1 MVMVQFSKKHKVL
14 ILVSGRGSN
23 MVSIIKT
30 SRRFEWPVDFL
41 SVISDRP
48 CEGIVKA
55 RDLGVNGE
63 LLDREKLGKDVFQ
76 AELFKKITT
85 YDPDIV
91 VLAGFMVI
99 LDAKL
104 FSRLFNVMINVHPSL
119 LPEFKGLNTHQRV
132 LNENVRKH
140 GATVHS
146 LSPGVDEGPIIC
158 QAAISVT
165 NFDTKE
171 TLEKKVLALEHFI
184 FPLSIGAVLS
194 GKVIREGDKWS
205 YIESCEPWFLQE
217 FKLFYDF

>member
-1 MVMVQFSKKHKVL
+1 MVMVQFSKKYKVL

-30 SRRFEWPVDFL
+30 CRRFEWPVEFL
-41 SVISDRP
+41 AVISDRP

-55 RDLGVNGE
+55 RDLGVKGE
-63 LLDREKLGKDVFQ
+63 LLDKEKLGKDIFQ

-99 LDAKL
+99 LDTKL
-104 FSRLFNVMINVHPSL
+104 FSGLFHLMINIHPSL
-119 LPEFKGLNTHQRV
+119 LPQFKGLNTHQRV
-132 LNENVRKH
+132 LDENVRKH
-140 GATVHS
+140 GTTVHS
-146 LSPGVDEGPIIC
+146 LSSGVDEGPIIC
-158 QAAISVT
+158 QASFSVT

-171 TLEKKVLALEHFI
+171 TLEKKVLSLEHFI

-194 GKVIREGDKWS
+194 GKVIREGSKWNHL
-205 YIESCEPWFLQE
+205 ESCEPWFLEE
-217 FKLFYDF
+217 FKSFYDF

>member
-30 SRRFEWPVDFL
+30 CRRFEWPVDFL

-48 CEGIVKA
+48 CEGILKA
-55 RDLGVNGE
+55 RDLGIKGE
-63 LLDREKLGKDVFQ
+63 LLDRAKLGKDVFQ
-76 AELFKKITT
+76 SELLKKIIT

-104 FSRLFNVMINVHPSL
+104 FSGLFNLMINVHPSL
-119 LPEFKGLNTHQRV
+119 LPQFKGLNTHQRV
-132 LNENVRKH
+132 LDNNVRKH

-146 LSPGVDEGPIIC
+146 LSSGVDEGPIIC
-158 QAAISVT
+158 QAAIGVT

-171 TLEKKVLALEHFI
+171 TLEKKVLSLEHFI

-194 GKVIREGDKWS
+194 GKVIRDGDKWS
-205 YIESCEPWFLQE
+205 HVDSYEPWFSHE

>member
-1 MVMVQFSKKHKVL
+1 MQFAKKHKVL

-23 MVSIIKT
+23 MISIIKT
-30 SRRFEWPVDFL
+30 CRRFEWPVDFL
-41 SVISDRP
+41 GVISDRP
-48 CEGIVKA
+48 CEAMAKA
-55 RDLGVNGE
+55 RDLGIKGE

-76 AELFKKITT
+76 VELFKKITT
-85 YDPDIV
+85 YDPDII

-104 FSRLFNVMINVHPSL
+104 FSGLFNLMINVHPSL
-119 LPEFKGLNTHQRV
+119 LPKFKGLNTHQRV

-146 LSPGVDEGPIIC
+146 LSSGVDEGPIIC
-158 QAAISVT
+158 QAVTNVT

-171 TLEKKVLALEHFI
+171 TLEKKVLALEHLI

-194 GKVIREGDKWS
+194 GKVILEGGKWS
-205 YIESCEPWFLQE
+205 HIESCEPWFLEE
-217 FKLFYDF
+217 FKFVYEF

>member
-30 SRRFEWPVDFL
+30 CRRFEWPVDFL

-55 RDLGVNGE
+55 RELGINSE
-63 LLDREKLGKDVFQ
+63 LLDREKLGKNVFQ

-85 YDPDIV
+85 YDPDII

-104 FSRLFNVMINVHPSL
+104 FSGLFNLMINVHPSL
-119 LPEFKGLNTHQRV
+119 LPKFKGLNTHQRV

-146 LSPGVDEGPIIC
+146 LSSGVDEGPIIC
-158 QAAISVT
+158 QAVTSVT
-165 NFDTKE
+165 NLDTKE

-194 GKVIREGDKWS
+194 GKVIREGGKWS
-205 YIESCEPWFLQE
+205 LGESCEAWYLEE
-217 FKLFYDF
+217 FKLVYEF

>member
-1 MVMVQFSKKHKVL
+1 
-14 ILVSGRGSN
+14 

-30 SRRFEWPVDFL
+30 CRRFEWPVDFL

-55 RDLGVNGE
+55 RGLGVNGE
-63 LLDREKLGKDVFQ
+63 LLDREKLGKNVFQ
-76 AELFKKITT
+76 AELFKKITA

-194 GKVIREGDKWS
+194 GKVIREGGKWS
-205 YIESCEPWFLQE
+205 LGESCEAWYLEE
-217 FKLFYDF
+217 FKLVYEF

>member
-1 MVMVQFSKKHKVL
+1 
-14 ILVSGRGSN
+14 

-30 SRRFEWPVDFL
+30 CRRFEWPVDFL

-48 CEGIVKA
+48 CEGIAKA
-55 RDLGVNGE
+55 RDLGINGE
-63 LLDREKLGKDVFQ
+63 LLDKEKLGENVFQ

-104 FSRLFNVMINVHPSL
+104 FSGLFNLMINVHPSL
-119 LPEFKGLNTHQRV
+119 LPKFKGLNTHQRV

-146 LSPGVDEGPIIC
+146 LSSGVDEGPIIC
-158 QAAISVT
+158 QAVTSVT

-194 GKVIREGDKWS
+194 GKVIREGGKWS
-205 YIESCEPWFLQE
+205 HVESCEPWFQEE
-217 FKLFYDF
+217 FKLVYEF

>member
-1 MVMVQFSKKHKVL
+1 MVMGQFSKKYKAL

-30 SRRFEWPVDFL
+30 CRRFEWPVDFL

-55 RDLGVNGE
+55 RDLGIKGE
-63 LLDREKLGKDVFQ
+63 LLDRAKLGKDVFQ
-76 AELFKKITT
+76 VELFNKIIT

-104 FSRLFNVMINVHPSL
+104 FFGLFHLMINVHPSL
-119 LPEFKGLNTHQRV
+119 LPKFKGLNTHQRV
-132 LNENVRKH
+132 LNASIRKH

-146 LSPGVDEGPIIC
+146 LSSGVDEGPIIC
-158 QAAISVT
+158 QARISVS
-165 NFDTKE
+165 NLDTKE
-171 TLEKKVLALEHFI
+171 TLEKKVLALEHLI
-184 FPLSIGAVLS
+184 LPLSVGAVLS
-194 GKVIREGDKWS
+194 GKVIREGGNWKHVG
-205 YIESCEPWFLQE
+205 SCEPWFLEE

>member
-1 MVMVQFSKKHKVL
+1 
-14 ILVSGRGSN
+14 

-30 SRRFEWPVDFL
+30 CRRFEWPVDFL

-48 CEGIVKA
+48 CEAIVKA
-55 RDLGVNGE
+55 RDLGIKGE
-63 LLDREKLGKDVFQ
+63 LLDREKLGKEVFQ
-76 AELFKKITT
+76 AELFKKIIT
-85 YDPDIV
+85 YNPDMV

-104 FSRLFNVMINVHPSL
+104 FSGLFNLMINVHPSL
-119 LPEFKGLNTHQRV
+119 LPKFKGLNTHQRV
-132 LNENVRKH
+132 LNQNVRKH

-146 LSPGVDEGPIIC
+146 LSSGVDEGPIIC
-158 QAAISVT
+158 QAVISVT

-194 GKVIREGDKWS
+194 GKVIREGGHWS
-205 YIESCEPWFLQE
+205 LGECCEAWYLEE
-217 FKLFYDF
+217 FKLVYEF

>member
-30 SRRFEWPVDFL
+30 CRRFEWPVDFL

-48 CEGIVKA
+48 CEAIVKA

-104 FSRLFNVMINVHPSL
+104 FSGLFHLMINVHPSL
-119 LPEFKGLNTHQRV
+119 LPQFKGLNTHQRV
-132 LNENVRKH
+132 LDENVRKH

-146 LSPGVDEGPIIC
+146 LSFGVDEGPIIC

-171 TLEKKVLALEHFI
+171 TLEKKVLSLEHFI

-194 GKVIREGDKWS
+194 GKVIPEGGKWNHS
-205 YIESCEPWFLQE
+205 ENCEPWFLEE
-217 FKLFYDF
+217 FKSFYEF